1 MTAPAPHLVDGA
13 SKAMRELLRRVA
25 VGQLTA
31 ADAMG
36 VLADWPDRGAEIERL
51 RDDLERAYAS
61 IHDLVRTADQRR
73 QLRAAA
79 LALHVAVQPDDEPY
93 PYCKTCEHS
102 YPCATRAALGAADE
116 PTTVPVCHACGMGD
130 SCSEHD
136 PSEPTTG
143 GSEHEVCGLCGHVM
157 LRIETCGSALVWD
170 GDRRVPL
177 CHTDDHDCYHR
188 WTVYGDRP
196 GAGGSDG

>member
-116 PTTVPVCHACGMGD
+116 PTMPITRVEVIGEGGRLVVLRCRAATVAYQDHGRTLKVFVDAD
-130 SCSEHD
+130 
-136 PSEPTTG
+136 EPTTG
-143 GSEHEVCGLCGHVM
+143 G
-157 LRIETCGSALVWD
+157 GSN
-170 GDRRVPL
+170 G
-177 CHTDDHDCYHR
+177 
-188 WTVYGDRP
+188 
-196 GAGGSDG
+196 